1 MELSLV
7 FTVFFFSLACA
18 ADPVV
23 QLAEYE
29 ATGFEYS
36 FQHNGAEFVTN
47 AFYRLPYAQPPVG
60 PLRFEKPLP
69 LPANNT
75 KKIVGKVLPPGCYQQ
90 EDFAQISS
98 DLDQAYP
105 VSEDC
110 LFLNVVAP
118 SEPAPASKKYQV
130 LVWIHGGGFVY
141 GMSRFYGM
149 QTLARHFNPQ
159 GIIVVGIQYRV
170 GFLGFL
176 SLDSSFG
183 NLGLYDQSAA
193 LKWINS
199 HISAFGGDP
208 DQVTVWGNSAGSV
221 STHSQTLSPLSN
233 KYFKNAI
240 QSSGS
245 LYNLW
250 SHSKHTRDI
259 AANFTTTLGCSSTN
273 IAQAKACLR
282 TKTIQQMWQAAVPYT
297 RMNYGMNTVHFCPVA
312 DEAFFAGKSIEQL
325 TKESPVKNIL
335 YGTTLGEGL
344 VVTLRTESIIASVF
358 AYWLGRTVDQQ
369 SSFAEANFTD
379 YLDNY
384 LNTEETSG
392 NKRSQIRKI
401 LNKYYHQGASAATN
415 DPKFWYTQYTATQ
428 THGTIQAGI
437 IVEIK
442 DKLKLGYKNLSLYL
456 FDYVHP
462 EHLQFTGMPIK
473 FAPHAYEYQYLTD
486 GEPYFAF
493 DNENGTNAVEDN
505 FTQKLVN
512 GIGAFVKTGSPSTSQ
527 LAWPV
532 IKNAEKIDYMEV
544 GQTVAPDNTYFVDVY
559 KNWNKVYELGYGS
572 DIFV

>member
-47 AFYRLPYAQPPVG
+47 AFYSLPYAQPPVG

-75 KKIVGKVLPPGCYQQ
+75 KKI
-90 EDFAQISS
+90 ISS

-118 SEPAPASKKYQV
+118 SEPPPAGKKYQV

-149 QTLARHFNPQ
+149 QTLARHL
-159 GIIVVGIQYRV
+159 I
-170 GFLGFL
+170 LK
-176 SLDSSFG
+176 
-183 NLGLYDQSAA
+183 A
-193 LKWINS
+193 LLC
-199 HISAFGGDP
+199 DCL
-208 DQVTVWGNSAGSV
+208 GNSAGGV
-221 STHSQTLSPLSN
+221 STHSHALSPLSN

-250 SHSKHTRDI
+250 SHPRHTRVI
-259 AANFTTTLGCSSTN
+259 SANFTTTLGCSSTN
-273 IAQAKACLR
+273 INEAKACLR
-282 TKTIQQMWQAAVPYT
+282 TKTIKQMWQAVIPS
-297 RMNYGMNTVHFCPVA
+297 MNNGMDTIHWCPLA
-312 DEAFFAGKSIEQL
+312 DEAFYAGKSIKQL
-325 TKESPVKNIL
+325 TQASPIKNIL
-335 YGTTLGEGL
+335 YGTTYGEGL
-344 VVTLRTESIIASVF
+344 LLTLRSDSIIASVF
-358 AYWLGRTVDQQ
+358 AYWLGQTVDQQ
-369 SSFAEANFTD
+369 TSFTEANFTD

-384 LNTEETSG
+384 LNTEATSG

-401 LNKYYHQGASAATN
+401 LNNYYHQGARQPLIIPSSGTPNKLHPKLTALFKVVSA
-415 DPKFWYTQYTATQ
+415 
-428 THGTIQAGI
+428 
-437 IVEIK
+437 
-442 DKLKLGYKNLSLYL
+442 
-456 FDYVHP
+456 
-462 EHLQFTGMPIK
+462 
-473 FAPHAYEYQYLTD
+473 
-486 GEPYFAF
+486 
-493 DNENGTNAVEDN
+493 
-505 FTQKLVN
+505 
-512 GIGAFVKTGSPSTSQ
+512 
-527 LAWPV
+527 
-532 IKNAEKIDYMEV
+532 
-544 GQTVAPDNTYFVDVY
+544 
-559 KNWNKVYELGYGS
+559 
-572 DIFV
+572 

>member
-47 AFYRLPYAQPPVG
+47 AFYSLPYAQPPVG

-75 KKIVGKVLPPGCYQQ
+75 KKI
-90 EDFAQISS
+90 ISS

-118 SEPAPASKKYQV
+118 SEPPPAGKKYQV

-159 GIIVVGIQYRV
+159 GIIVVGIQYRL

-176 SLDSSFG
+176 SLDSSYA
-183 NLGLYDQSAA
+183 NIGLYDQSAA

-208 DQVTVWGNSAGSV
+208 DQVTVWGNSAGGV
-221 STHSQTLSPLSN
+221 STHSHALSPLSN
-233 KYFKNAI
+233 KYLKMP
-240 QSSGS
+240 SSRVEVS
-245 LYNLW
+245 
-250 SHSKHTRDI
+250 
-259 AANFTTTLGCSSTN
+259 TTCGLIPDTLDSTN
-273 IAQAKACLR
+273 INEAKACLR
-282 TKTIQQMWQAAVPYT
+282 TKTIKQMWQAVIPFT
-297 RMNYGMNTVHFCPVA
+297 RMNNGMDTIHWCPLA
-312 DEAFFAGKSIEQL
+312 DEAFYGGKSIKQL
-325 TKESPVKNIL
+325 TQASPIKNIL
-335 YGTTLGEGL
+335 YGTTYGEGL
-344 VVTLRTESIIASVF
+344 LLTLRSDSIIASVF
-358 AYWLGRTVDQQ
+358 AYWLGQTVDQQ
-369 SSFAEANFTD
+369 TSFTEANFTD

-384 LNTEETSG
+384 LNTEATSG

-401 LNKYYHQGASAATN
+401 LNNYYHQGAPPATN
-415 DPKFWYTQYTATQ
+415 NSKFWYTQQTTSQ
-428 THGTIQAGI
+428 THGTFQGGI
-437 IVEIK
+437 SVEIR
-442 DKLKLGYKNLSLYL
+442 DKLKWGYKNLFMYL

-462 EHLQFTGMPIK
+462 EHLPFTGMPIK
-473 FAPHAYEYQYLTD
+473 YAPHAYEYQYLTD

-572 DIFV
+572 DILV